1 MSKAVFGIVTTYA
14 QAEAVVDRLKIAGFS
29 NNDISVL
36 LPDKD
41 GTRDPFV
48 NSLSH

>member
-14 QAEAVVDRLKIAGFS
+14 QAETVVDSLKMAGFS

-36 LPDKD
+36 LPDTE
-41 GTRDPFV
+41 GTRDALDIRPP
-48 NSLSH
+48 